1 MTTTRIIV
9 AVLYLTSLTF
19 FVLGL
24 LNPIMSSE
32 IISGWWSESHI
43 YLIDSVD
50 YFFKEGEMVI
60 GTIVLL
66 FSIVFPI
73 LKYIFLGLETL
84 GFHKLA
90 KIKILNLFLDIIN
103 KWAMLDVFVVAL
115 VIINMKFDSILIKTK
130 ISIGATYFALSIV
143 ILTVCAFILKR
154 FIINKINEQE
164 NSI

>member
-1 MTTTRIIV
+1 MKTTRIIV
-9 AVLYLTSLTF
+9 IALYLTSLAF
-19 FVLGL
+19 FILGL
-24 LNPIMSSE
+24 TNPIMSSE
-32 IISGWWSESHI
+32 IISGWWSEEHI

-73 LKYIFLGLETL
+73 LKYIFLGLETI
-84 GFHKLA
+84 GFHKLS
-90 KIKILNLFLDIIN
+90 KIKVLNLFLEIIN

-130 ISIGATYFALSIV
+130 INIGATYFALSIV

-154 FIINKINEQE
+154 FIIKKLNQQE
-164 NSI
+164 EII